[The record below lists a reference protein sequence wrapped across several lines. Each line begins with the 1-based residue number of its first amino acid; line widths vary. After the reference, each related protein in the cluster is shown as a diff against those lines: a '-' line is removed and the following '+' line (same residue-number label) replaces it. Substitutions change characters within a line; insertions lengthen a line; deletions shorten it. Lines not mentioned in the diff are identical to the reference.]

1 MSKSRLSPVLAI
13 LAGILLMVLLIACR
27 GEPATAQAPTPTRSL
42 APTVTSMP
50 APTLTPAPAIAVT
63 PEEFEDSITME
74 PTQESTRIIFE
85 GTHEFVTEDLLE
97 AHKVEPYLVGNLLFI
112 SHWDEDVQRW
122 FVYDNAG
129 YFAPDQLTPPPGVI
143 IPPNSEIGILN
154 ELERGKLYDF
164 HVRGDQIVNIIEG
177 EIGDWHF
184 SSGANFIEW
193 SR

>member
-1 MSKSRLSPVLAI
+1 MSKSRLSPVLAA
-13 LAGILLMVLLIACR
+13 LAVILLMVLLISCR
-27 GEPATAQAPTPTRSL
+27 GEPTTAQAPTPTRSL
-42 APTVTSMP
+42 APSATPMS
-50 APTLTPAPAIAVT
+50 ASTLTPAPAIAVT

-74 PTQESTRIIFE
+74 LAQESTRVISE

-97 AHKVEPYLVGNLLFI
+97 AHKIEPYLVGNLLFI

-129 YFAPDQLTPPPGVI
+129 SFTPEQLTPPPGAA

-177 EIGDWHF
+177 EIGDWPF